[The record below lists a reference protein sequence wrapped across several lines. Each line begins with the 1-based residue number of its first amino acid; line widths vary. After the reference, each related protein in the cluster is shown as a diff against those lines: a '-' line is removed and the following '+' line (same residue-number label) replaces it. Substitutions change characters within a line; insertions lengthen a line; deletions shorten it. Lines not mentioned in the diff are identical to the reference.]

1 MSSSEMAAAAFEH
14 APLPPHLSAAPGMH
28 PVAMSRPQV
37 SIERLPT
44 RRMSNEPRESMNCK
58 SCRKRKIK
66 CNRLRPSCEACQVFQ
81 CPCIYDAV
89 PKKRGPKTDVLEAL
103 LKRVDGL
110 EQRLKDQKSTDPGAA
125 AAVAAELAAL
135 GSAASEVSQRASL
148 PTAATSAGDKS
159 KSDATTSSRTVDV
172 PEPVIYS
179 PSASSEP
186 SPTGPVPVDAL
197 LDTYFSRF
205 HGKPYHILGES
216 SIRQRL
222 LVNQVPS
229 FLAHAIYAVAARYT
243 PHPSGF
249 QSAVQLSEEYAL
261 RARNE
266 IDTDEPS
273 IDALQALLLTAT
285 AFTAMG
291 RGRKAYM
298 LLTSGIG
305 MAMALELHREVD
317 PNAPMPPAE
326 REMRRRLFWSC
337 FLMDRFMACGSKRP
351 SLISNRVISTRLPSW
366 SPGPHSLPVEGEFFV
381 SGSNLHYFQG
391 SGKRSQGSS
400 GMLID
405 ISRILGITNR
415 YLAAGGVKGDS
426 HFPWHSL
433 SNLSKI
439 RQDLDIWASGTEDVF
454 SSVGKLFGQ
463 PDSTVLVLS
472 KLIYHL
478 IHCLIYRPFLPIDLV
493 ELAGSGQHQ
502 SWQIEA
508 TNMCFLHANA
518 IAELAELGKSTIEWP
533 AFVGYCICTAGTVH
547 VHGAFYSK
555 NSFGGDGSGGGVFS
569 SSADFL
575 SREMQQLSELRYA
588 WASVQHQRET
598 LQGIYGAHAELVKSH
613 ARNPMRYAPVFQ
625 LEDFFDRYSNIG
637 GPGGQSFHFDSANIS
652 LSDVVVDYNPDV
664 YTGHDL
670 YAPRASTSSSAT
682 GGLDH
687 SPATASAIVPPT
699 IPSDRPSLKR
709 KKMAP
714 TGIKAPPPPPPHQ
727 QQQQTMHSDPGMP
740 TKGGLQPLNTAAG
753 MVLPHTPHSLPTPS
767 HSRHS
772 FTFQP
777 PQGSPVMLQSPAGG
791 PQMHQVPE
799 QMGAGGGVVDD
810 GRGGGFGMHGQ
821 QQHHMQHQALQQQ
834 YGHHSPYGYG
844 GAGTGPES
852 IRHGTSSSSMGPGT
866 PGGGGGGGGSYDP
879 MFGTLPTNAFS
890 SPAPGPW
897 QQQHPGA
904 GGGAAGGSEDGKQH
918 GGGGQVLAHSPGG
931 RSNNGSTGT
940 GAAGEEKD
948 PFLSLLEQL
957 AENEQAMGPGSELD
971 MFLGTTAQR

>member
-148 PTAATSAGDKS
+148 PAAATSADDRS
-159 KSDATTSSRTVDV
+159 KSDATTSSRAGDV
-172 PEPVIYS
+172 PEPAIYS

-205 HGKPYHILGES
+205 HGKPYHILDES

-222 LVNQVPS
+222 LVGQVPS

-261 RARNE
+261 RARTE

-273 IDALQALLLTAT
+273 VDALQALLLTAT

-518 IAELAELGKSTIEWP
+518 IAELVELGKSTIEWP

-555 NSFGGDGSGGGVFS
+555 NSFGGDGGSASGGGVFS

-682 GGLDH
+682 GGLDN
-687 SPATASAIVPPT
+687 SPATASAVVPPT

-709 KKMAP
+709 KKTAP
-714 TGIKAPPPPPPHQ
+714 AGIKAPPPPPPH
-727 QQQQTMHSDPGMP
+727 QQQTMHSDPGMP
-740 TKGGLQPLNTAAG
+740 TKGGLQPLNTTPG

-799 QMGAGGGVVDD
+799 QIGVGGGVVVDD

-821 QQHHMQHQALQQQ
+821 QQQQQQQHMQHPTLQQ

-852 IRHGTSSSSMGPGT
+852 VRHGTSSSSMGPGT
-866 PGGGGGGGGSYDP
+866 PGGGGSYDP

-897 QQQHPGA
+897 QQHPGA
-904 GGGAAGGSEDGKQH
+904 GGAAGGSEDGKH
-918 GGGGQVLAHSPGG
+918 GGQVLAHSPGG

-940 GAAGEEKD
+940 GVAGEEKD